1 MGFTLPPVVLISES
15 LQLLLKLMLPLP
27 AGRAEGGQ
35 QERQAEAEIL
45 TPLLV

>member
-15 LQLLLKLMLPLP
+15 LQLLQKLTLLLM
-27 AGRAEGGQ
+27 AGRDKVGQ
-35 QERQAEAEIL
+35 QEQQVAAKIL